1 MNTTPSPSESR
12 EMLKWLTRNR
22 RMLLDLYRNQYIAHN
37 ADRLIAHSENLQE
50 VLALAEASGEFFAIY
65 LVPRYCASVQ
75 ILPIR
80 FRAVTRTEW
89 QPNYYVKLKHRDIE
103 LSTAM
108 LVDSGAELSLISLK
122 VGQDLG
128 YALADSESS
137 LLAETI
143 GGTVEYVIRNVE
155 MTIDGHSFVAPTA
168 WLQKDTGGE
177 QLLLGREV
185 VLDVFNI
192 EFRQPDEQIIFTRR

>member
-1 MNTTPSPSESR
+1 MSTTPSPSESR
-12 EMLKWLTRNR
+12 EMLKWLHRNR
-22 RMLLDLYRNQYIAHN
+22 PMLLDLYRNQYIAHN

-50 VLALAEASGEFFAIY
+50 VLALAEDSGENFAIY

-89 QPNYYVKLKHRDIE
+89 QPNYYVKLKHRDLE

-168 WLQKDTGGE
+168 WLQKNTGGE

-185 VLDVFNI
+185 VFDVFNI